1 LDIPFDF
8 DVFTLASWIGGVAFA
23 LSGFLVGVR
32 KNFDIMGVFILAF
45 LTANGGGVLRDVL
58 IGRTPLVLTDL
69 SGFIIVVMTFFLG
82 VGFYYAKRI
91 DIERRG
97 LFVLCDSLGLVAF
110 SLTGTLVGMEA
121 GLSIFGVCVLSF
133 ITAAGGGILR
143 DLVVNDVPAIFK
155 SDFYGSVAIL
165 VALVVYGLSSYGLDS
180 ELHILGVFAGAL
192 CLRMLAHRMRWH
204 LPQFKL

>member
-32 KNFDIMGVFILAF
+32 KNFDIMGVFI
-45 LTANGGGVLRDVL
+45 
-58 IGRTPLVLTDL
+58 LTDL

-165 VALVVYGLSSYGLDS
+165 VALVVYGLSSYWLDS

>member
-1 LDIPFDF
+1 MDIPFDF

-165 VALVVYGLSSYGLDS
+165 VALVVYGLSLYGLDS

>member
-1 LDIPFDF
+1 M
-8 DVFTLASWIGGVAFA
+8 AFA